1 MRMNKKASFAA
12 VIILI
17 LLIVVVIGGYYFIRP
32 FFEPKVTGAAV
43 SDYSSTTP
51 SSSDSANSV
60 YDSYSESGCGE
71 YGGTCCSDGVCYYGE
86 CQNGKCIHCGSFGE
100 ACCYK
105 DYDNLQCFQG
115 ASCTLGRC
123 KVNSDYYDD
132 CGMIGYVPCDSG
144 CYYGVY
150 NSYSGICEA
159 CGDYEQ
165 PCCPT
170 DYPCAYGQCISGTC
184 KKVEAETVS
193 TPSQS
198 NIDSQDTP
206 NYDPY
211 GYQPDS
217 QESSECGHLDQ
228 DCCKNMQ
235 QFTSFCYDG
244 LDCRA
249 DTCVT
254 GPDYEA
260 YDRSD
265 RESY

>member
-1 MRMNKKASFAA
+1 
-12 VIILI
+12 
-17 LLIVVVIGGYYFIRP
+17 
-32 FFEPKVTGAAV
+32 
-43 SDYSSTTP
+43 
-51 SSSDSANSV
+51 
-60 YDSYSESGCGE
+60 
-71 YGGTCCSDGVCYYGE
+71 
-86 CQNGKCIHCGSFGE
+86 
-100 ACCYK
+100 
-105 DYDNLQCFQG
+105 
-115 ASCTLGRC
+115 
-123 KVNSDYYDD
+123 
-132 CGMIGYVPCDSG
+132 MIGYAPCDNG

-170 DYPCAYGQCISGTC
+170 DYPCSYGQCISGTC
-184 KKVEAETVS
+184 KKAEAATVSTPSS

-206 NYDPY
+206 AYDPY

-217 QESSECGHLDQ
+217 QEQAGCGHLDQ

-235 QFTSFCYDG
+235 QFTSYCYDG

-249 DTCVT
+249 DVCVT